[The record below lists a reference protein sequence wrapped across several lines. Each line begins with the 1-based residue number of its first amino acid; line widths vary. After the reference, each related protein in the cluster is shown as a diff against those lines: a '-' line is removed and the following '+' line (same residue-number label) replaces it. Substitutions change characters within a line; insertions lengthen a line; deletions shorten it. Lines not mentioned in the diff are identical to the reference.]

1 MKEHYFKKEI
11 SNKFEKTKQK
21 AGIITFTA
29 WCLEI
34 HFRMWTGFLWV
45 SNKCILKVE
54 AY

>member
-11 SNKFEKTKQK
+11 SNKFGKKKK

-29 WCLEI
+29 WYLER
-34 HFRMWTGFLWV
+34 HFRMWTGFLCV